1 MARANATGALLRSQ
15 GMRGLAKTLI
25 SPAFRRLLGKEP
37 LLRRAVPVLII
48 AFLVAM
54 AFAAFIQARD
64 TRKHTL
70 NEAGRNLDLVVS
82 AASAKLS
89 AIVART
95 NRLPTSAAI
104 TAPAS
109 IELAIVTPL
118 GRPLNDGGGVAAL
131 IQATTRLSAGRTEI
145 VVGDRPVLVSIGTS
159 EGFRIIAA
167 EEIADVLARW
177 YSLSSL
183 LALFTITTGGVL
195 LILGFAYYWQASRAR
210 RADDIYNA
218 VRTRLE
224 TALSRG
230 RSGLW
235 DWDLD
240 AGRVF
245 WSDSMFHLL
254 GYEPQ
259 DNLLVHNDID
269 RLIHADDN
277 GLQSLADELRA
288 KNPPLVIDR
297 RFRMRCANGEWLCV
311 RARGELVF
319 GPQGGKRLIGIVVD
333 ETEERRFAEQTQR
346 ADLRLRDAIETISE
360 AFVLWD
366 PHNRLVICNSKFQA
380 LHNLPDAL
388 VKSGTH
394 YSAIV
399 EAGSQPVVRTNMPTN
414 TFIERGAR
422 TFEAQLQDGRWL
434 TINERRTK
442 DGGYVSV
449 GTDITS
455 LKEQQVRLLDGE
467 RSLIGMI
474 ADLKRSRQVLE
485 RQTQQ
490 VAELAEKYAEEKIKA
505 EAANRAKS
513 EFLANMSHELRTPLN
528 AIIGF
533 SELMESGTF
542 GALNQ
547 PRYVGYCRDIH
558 DSGRYLLDFVD
569 DILEMSKI
577 EAGEVDIQREHFAI
591 DRLMGDI
598 LRSIKPEIDAKNL
611 TVHPSWQNGVDLH
624 ADRRALRLIMR
635 NLLSNAIKFTPEGG
649 RIGLRIRQ
657 MNAKVVIFVEDTG
670 IGIPAEALSKLGRP
684 FEQVQ
689 TQFTKAHKG
698 SGLGL
703 SIAKSLAELHG
714 GSIRIRSAVDVG
726 TVVMVALP
734 VFGESLAQ
742 VRAPASS
749 PVPEVSAPA
758 MRASL
763 RRLATTAVLH

>member
-1 MARANATGALLRSQ
+1 MARANATHASLRAP
-15 GMRGLAKTLI
+15 GIRGLAKTLI
-25 SPAFRRLLGKEP
+25 CPTYRRLIGVEP
-37 LLRRAVPVLII
+37 LLRKAVPLLII
-48 AFLVAM
+48 AFLSAM
-54 AFAAFIQARD
+54 AFAAFLQARD
-64 TRKHTL
+64 ARKHTL
-70 NEAGRNLDLVVS
+70 REAGNNLDLIVS
-82 AASAKLS
+82 AASARLS
-89 AIVART
+89 AIVAQT
-95 NRLPTSAAI
+95 GKIPASAAI
-104 TAPAS
+104 SAPDNVQ
-109 IELAIVTPL
+109 LAILTPQ
-118 GRPLNDGGGVAAL
+118 GKPLNDSDDVASL
-131 IQATTRLSAGRTEI
+131 IQAIGSRDGGHLTVDVAGI
-145 VVGDRPVLVSIGTS
+145 SMLAAVDTS

-167 EEIADVLARW
+167 KPVSDILDRW
-177 YSLSSL
+177 YMLSGL
-183 LALFTITTGGVL
+183 LVLFTATTGGVL

-259 DNLLVHNDID
+259 DDLLVHSDID
-269 RLIHADDN
+269 RLIHNEDN
-277 GLQSLADELRA
+277 GLQSLSTELRS
-288 KNPPLVIDR
+288 KNPPLLIDR
-297 RFRMRCANGEWLCV
+297 RFRMRCANGQWIFV
-311 RARGELVF
+311 RVRGELVF
-319 GPQGGKRLIGIVVD
+319 GPRSDGSSGGKRLIGIVVD
-333 ETEERRFAEQTQR
+333 ETEERKFAEQTKM
-346 ADLRLRDAIETISE
+346 ADIRLRDAIETISE

-366 PHNRLVICNSKFQA
+366 PNNRLVICNSKFQA

-388 VKSGTH
+388 IRSGTH

-414 TFIERGAR
+414 TLIERGAR

-455 LKEQQVRLLDGE
+455 LKDQQTKLIDSE

-485 RQTQQ
+485 RQTQEL
-490 VAELAEKYAEEKIKA
+490 AELAEKYAEEKIKA
-505 EAANRAKS
+505 ESANRAKS

-542 GALNQ
+542 GALSH

-577 EAGEVDIQREHFAI
+577 EAGEVDLHREDFAI
-591 DRLMGDI
+591 DRLMSDI
-598 LRSIKPEIDAKNL
+598 LRSIKAETDAKKL
-611 TVHPSWQNGVDLH
+611 TVHPSWQNGVSLN

-635 NLLSNAIKFTPEGG
+635 NLISNAIKFTPEGG
-649 RIGLRIRQ
+649 KIGLRIRQ
-657 MNAKVVIFVEDTG
+657 RGDKVAVYVEDTG
-670 IGIPAEALSKLGRP
+670 IGIPPEAISKLGRP

-689 TQFTKAHKG
+689 TQFTKTHKG

-714 GSIRIRSAVDVG
+714 GSIRIRSAVDIG
-726 TVVMVALP
+726 TVVMVVLP
-734 VFGESLAQ
+734 AHGVEEAPRLP
-742 VRAPASS
+742 APA
-749 PVPEVSAPA
+749 V
-758 MRASL
+758 MQASL
-763 RRLATTAVLH
+763 KRLATMAVLH

>member
-1 MARANATGALLRSQ
+1 MARANATHAFLRAP
-15 GMRGLAKTLI
+15 GIRGLAKTLI
-25 SPAFRRLLGKEP
+25 CPTYTRLIGIEP
-37 LLRRAVPVLII
+37 LLRKAVPVLII
-48 AFLVAM
+48 AFLSAM
-54 AFAAFIQARD
+54 AFAAFVQARD
-64 TRKHTL
+64 SRKHMMA
-70 NEAGRNLDLVVS
+70 EAGRNLDLVIS

-89 AIVART
+89 AIMAQTGKV
-95 NRLPTSAAI
+95 PSSAAI
-104 TAPAS
+104 SAPDHVR
-109 IELAIVTPL
+109 LAILTPL
-118 GRPLNDGGGVAAL
+118 GKPLNDSDDVASL
-131 IQATTRLSAGRTEI
+131 IQAVGTRENGRLTI
-145 VVGDRPVLVSIGTS
+145 DVGGAPVLASIRTS

-167 EEIADVLARW
+167 KPVSEILDRW
-177 YSLSSL
+177 YTLSGL
-183 LALFTITTGGVL
+183 LLLFTTTTGCVL

-235 DWDLD
+235 DWDLE

-259 DNLLVHNDID
+259 DDLLVHSDIE
-269 RLIHADDN
+269 RLIHNEDR
-277 GLQSLADELRA
+277 GLQSLASELRS
-288 KNPPLVIDR
+288 KNPPLLIDR
-297 RFRMRCANGEWLCV
+297 RFRMRCANGEWIFV
-311 RARGELVF
+311 RVRGELVF
-319 GPQGGKRLIGIVVD
+319 GPEGGKRLIGIVVD
-333 ETEERRFAEQTQR
+333 ETEERKFAEQTKK
-346 ADLRLRDAIETISE
+346 ADIRLRDAIETISE

-366 PHNRLVICNSKFQA
+366 PNNRLVICNSKFQA

-388 VKSGTH
+388 VRSGTH

-414 TFIERGAR
+414 TLIERGAR

-455 LKEQQVRLLDGE
+455 LKDQQTKLMDSE

-485 RQTQQ
+485 RQTQEL
-490 VAELAEKYAEEKIKA
+490 AELAEKYAEEKIKA

-542 GALNQ
+542 GALSH

-558 DSGRYLLDFVD
+558 ESGRYLLDFVD

-577 EAGEVDIQREHFAI
+577 EAGEVDLHREHFAV
-591 DRLMGDI
+591 DRLMSDL
-598 LRSIKPEIDAKNL
+598 LRSIKPEADAKKL
-611 TVHPSWQNGVDLH
+611 SLHPSWQNGVTLN

-635 NLLSNAIKFTPEGG
+635 NLISNAIKFTPEGG
-649 RIGLRIRQ
+649 KVGLRIRQ
-657 MNAKVVIFVEDTG
+657 RDGKVVIYVEDSG
-670 IGIPAEALSKLGRP
+670 IGIPPEAISKLGRP

-714 GSIRIRSAVDVG
+714 GSIRIRSAVDIG
-726 TVVMVALP
+726 TVVMVVLP
-734 VFGESLAQ
+734 GILGLEEPRKLP
-742 VRAPASS
+742 APA
-749 PVPEVSAPA
+749 V
-758 MRASL
+758 MQASL
-763 RRLATTAVLH
+763 KRLARVAVLH

>member
-1 MARANATGALLRSQ
+1 MARANATHASLRAP
-15 GMRGLAKTLI
+15 GIRGLARTLVC
-25 SPAFRRLLGKEP
+25 PTYRRLVGIEP
-37 LLRRAVPVLII
+37 LLRKAVPALII
-48 AFLVAM
+48 AFLGAI

-64 TRKHTL
+64 SRQQAMQD
-70 NEAGRNLDLVVS
+70 AGRNLDLIVS
-82 AASAKLS
+82 AAGSQLS
-89 AIVART
+89 AIVAERG
-95 NRLPTSAAI
+95 RVPTSAAI
-104 TAPAS
+104 SAPDHVL
-109 IELAIVTPL
+109 LAVITPQ
-118 GRPLNDGGGVAAL
+118 GRLLNDSGEAAGLIGAVGGQLGGQVTL
-131 IQATTRLSAGRTEI
+131 T
-145 VVGDRPVLVSIGTS
+145 VGDTAMLASVGTS
-159 EGFRIIAA
+159 EGLRIIAA
-167 EEIADVLARW
+167 RPVADILEGWYVLSGR
-177 YSLSSL
+177 L
-183 LALFTITTGGVL
+183 LVFTTTTGGVL

-210 RADDIYNA
+210 RADDIYNN
-218 VRTRLE
+218 VRNRLE

-235 DWDLD
+235 DWDLQ

-259 DNLLVHNDID
+259 DDLLVHSDID
-269 RLIHADDN
+269 RLIHIDDG
-277 GLQSLADELRA
+277 GLRSLSAELLA
-288 KNPPLVIDR
+288 KDPPLAIDR
-297 RFRMRCANGEWLCV
+297 RFRMRCANGDWIFV
-311 RARGELVF
+311 RVRGELVY
-319 GPQGGKRLIGIVVD
+319 GPQGNKRLIGIVVD
-333 ETEERRFAEQTQR
+333 ETEERRFAEHTKR

-366 PHNRLVICNSKFQA
+366 AGNRLVICNSKFQA

-388 VKSGTH
+388 VRPGTH

-414 TFIERGAR
+414 TPIERGAR

-455 LKEQQVRLLDGE
+455 LKDQQTKLIDSE

-474 ADLKRSRQVLE
+474 ADLRRSRQVLE
-485 RQTQQ
+485 RQTQEL
-490 VAELAEKYAEEKIKA
+490 AELAEKYAEEKIKA
-505 EAANRAKS
+505 ESANRAKS

-533 SELMESGTF
+533 SELMENGTF
-542 GALNQ
+542 GALGQ

-558 DSGRYLLDFVD
+558 DSGRYLLNFVD

-577 EAGEVDIQREHFAI
+577 EAGEVMLQREAVAV
-591 DRLMGDI
+591 DRLLGDI
-598 LRSIKPEIDAKNL
+598 MRSVKPEAEAKKL
-611 TVHPSWQNGVDLH
+611 TLHPSWSNGVDIE
-624 ADRRALRLIMR
+624 ADRRALRLIML
-635 NLLSNAIKFTPEGG
+635 NLVSNAIKFTPEGG

-657 MNAKVVIFVEDTG
+657 HGDRIAIYVEDTG
-670 IGIPAEALSKLGRP
+670 IGIPPEAISKLGRP

-689 TQFTKAHKG
+689 TQFTKTHKG

-714 GSIRIRSAVDVG
+714 GSIRIRSVLGAG
-726 TVVMVALP
+726 TVVMVVLP
-734 VFGESLAQ
+734 VQAARKVAEPTAPVMIRPLPSRH
-742 VRAPASS
+742 RAA
-749 PVPEVSAPA
+749 VP
-758 MRASL
+758 L
-763 RRLATTAVLH
+763 LH

>member
-1 MARANATGALLRSQ
+1 MARANATDVSLRAPDI
-15 GMRGLAKTLI
+15 RGLAKTLI
-25 SPAFRRLLGKEP
+25 CPTYKRLVGVEP
-37 LLRRAVPVLII
+37 ILRKAVPVLIV
-48 AFLVAM
+48 AFLSAM
-54 AFAAFIQARD
+54 AFAAFLQARD
-64 TRKHTL
+64 SRKHTL
-70 NEAGRNLDLVVS
+70 HEAGQNLDLIIS
-82 AASAKLS
+82 AAGAKLS
-89 AIVART
+89 AIVAQT
-95 NRLPTSAAI
+95 GKVPSSAAI
-104 TAPAS
+104 SAPDHVQ
-109 IELAIVTPL
+109 LAIVTAQ
-118 GRPLNDGGGVAAL
+118 GKPLNDSNDVAGLVQAIGSRDGGHLTV
-131 IQATTRLSAGRTEI
+131 E
-145 VVGDRPVLVSIGTS
+145 VGGTAMLASVGSS
-159 EGFRIIAA
+159 EGLRIIAA
-167 EEIADVLARW
+167 RPIGDILGRW
-177 YSLSSL
+177 YVLSGMLML
-183 LALFTITTGGVL
+183 LTMTTGGVL

-210 RADDIYNA
+210 RADDIYGA

-240 AGRVF
+240 EGRVF
-245 WSDSMFHLL
+245 WSDSMFRLL

-259 DNLLVHNDID
+259 DDLLVHDDIE
-269 RLIHADDN
+269 RLIHSDDS
-277 GLQSLADELRA
+277 GLQSLAAELRS
-288 KNPPLVIDR
+288 KTPPLLIDR
-297 RFRMRCANGEWLCV
+297 RFRMRCANGEWLFV
-311 RARGELVF
+311 RVRGELVH
-319 GPQGGKRLIGIVVD
+319 GPKGDDGSGGKRLIGIVVD
-333 ETEERRFAEQTQR
+333 ETEERKFAEQTKK
-346 ADLRLRDAIETISE
+346 ADLRVRDAIETISE

-366 PHNRLVICNSKFQA
+366 PTNRLVICNSKFQA

-388 VKSGTH
+388 VRPGTH

-414 TFIERGAR
+414 TLIERGAR

-455 LKEQQVRLLDGE
+455 LKDQQTKLMDSE

-485 RQTQQ
+485 RQTQEL
-490 VAELAEKYAEEKIKA
+490 AELAEKYAEEKIKA
-505 EAANRAKS
+505 EGANRAKS

-542 GALNQ
+542 GALSH

-558 DSGRYLLDFVD
+558 ESGRYLLDFVD

-577 EAGEVDIQREHFAI
+577 EAGEVDLHREHFAI
-591 DRLMGDI
+591 DRLMSDL
-598 LRSIKPEIDAKNL
+598 LRSIKPEADAKKL
-611 TVHPSWQNGVDLH
+611 SLYPAWQNGVNLN

-635 NLLSNAIKFTPEGG
+635 NLISNAIKFTPEGG
-649 RIGLRIRQ
+649 KIGLRVRQ
-657 MNAKVVIFVEDTG
+657 RDGKVVIYVEDSG
-670 IGIPAEALSKLGRP
+670 IGIPPEAMCKLGRP

-714 GSIRIRSAVDVG
+714 GSIRIRSAVDIG
-726 TVVMVALP
+726 TVVMVVLP
-734 VFGESLAQ
+734 AEGVEEPARRLP
-742 VRAPASS
+742 APA
-749 PVPEVSAPA
+749 V
-758 MRASL
+758 MQASL
-763 RRLATTAVLH
+763 RRLARAAVLH